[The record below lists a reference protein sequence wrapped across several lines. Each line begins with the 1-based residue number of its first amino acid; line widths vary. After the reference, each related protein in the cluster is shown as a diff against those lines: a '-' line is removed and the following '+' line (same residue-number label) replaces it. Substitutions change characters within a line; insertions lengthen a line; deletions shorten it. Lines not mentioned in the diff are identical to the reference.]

1 MTCHESSPLSFF
13 FCALFLLTKLRF
25 RRQCQEDAREGE
37 KTIGPYSRADP
48 STAGGECEIAST
60 ARLDGQ

>member
-1 MTCHESSPLSFF
+1 MSHHHYCLVSLVPF
-13 FCALFLLTKLRF
+13 FLLTKLRF

-48 STAGGECEIAST
+48 STPGGECKIAST